1 MERPSLKRFV
11 QRRPML
17 SIQRISATAQ
27 KPALL
32 IAEIPRVSLSPI
44 SRRSEYSGDSVSGQ
58 EQ

>member
-1 MERPSLKRFV
+1 
-11 QRRPML
+11 ML